1 MIFNFNKP
9 IRTLLFAYFVSIAAI
24 ALLLII
30 QQVANSYGIYAS
42 QISFATVIGI
52 LLILFVQA
60 VVILNRA
67 VVKIDKYVAEI
78 SLANA
83 ELTKSLSEKQ
93 VLEKELRRKAD
104 ELSSMNEV
112 LQVGEERFRKLI
124 EYNTVGIFIHDGQHI
139 VYANPE
145 CTQILGRDMYSL
157 FKTPMLGVVHSDFQ
171 ALVGKKLAQMKRLKM
186 KKTITLRA
194 DIRVINSAGES
205 RWIDLSTTN
214 AYEKSSFIATIT
226 DITDR
231 KRANDQL
238 QDANQTIARRNEQL
252 NKVLTEFK
260 KQQEALLKQAESLR
274 IANDEISNSQKELAD
289 KNKIIEK
296 KNEDIMASISYA
308 KRIQQAILPTFEEI
322 NSYLDNYFILY
333 KPLDIVS
340 GDFYWITKKHY
351 KLILVIADCTGH
363 GIPGAFMS
371 LIGND
376 LLNEIVNTRN
386 ITSPELILEELRK
399 DIHRVL
405 RQGTTLVQDGMD
417 IAICTIDQFPPEHES
432 ILGKPKLEFAG
443 ASNPILLIQNDELTY
458 IRGDNIPIG
467 GYHPK
472 NSHKKFTKHSFTLDV
487 PTTVY
492 MFSDGY
498 QDQFGGE
505 NNSKFGSKRL
515 KEMIFEMRDKPIR
528 EQGKRLEENINTW
541 LGDPNRQIDDILVLG
556 AVIDNSKT
564 K

>member
-9 IRTLLFAYFVSIAAI
+9 IRKLLFAYIVSIVAI
-24 ALLLII
+24 AILLVI
-30 QQVANSYGIYAS
+30 QQLASFYGIYSKQTSFVTAIGIAS
-42 QISFATVIGI
+42 VLFLQILIVFNRTVI
-52 LLILFVQA
+52 
-60 VVILNRA
+60 RM
-67 VVKIDKYVAEI
+67 DKYVAQI
-78 SLANA
+78 SRTND
-83 ELTKSLSEKQ
+83 ELTKSLSHQQ

-145 CTQILGRDMYSL
+145 CTKILGHDMYSL
-157 FKTPMLGVVHSDFQ
+157 FKTPMLGLIHPDFRE
-171 ALVGKKLAQMKRLKM
+171 VSKKKLAQMRKLKM

-194 DIRVINSAGES
+194 DIQVINSAGES

-226 DITDR
+226 DITER

-260 KQQEALLKQAESLR
+260 KQQEALMKQAERLHL
-274 IANDEISNSQKELAD
+274 ANDAISKSQEELEH

-296 KNEDIMASISYA
+296 KNEDILASINYA
-308 KRIQQAILPTFEEI
+308 KRIQQAILPTSEEI
-322 NSYLDNYFILY
+322 DRVLTDYFILY

-340 GDFYWITKKHY
+340 GDFYWVTKKHY

-399 DIHRVL
+399 DIQRVL

-417 IAICTIDQFPPEHES
+417 IAICTIDQFPADYEE
-432 ILGKPKLEFAG
+432 ILGTPKLEFAG
-443 ASNPILLIQNDELTY
+443 ASNPIVLIQNDELIY

-472 NSHKKFTKHSFTLDV
+472 NSHKMFTKHSFTLDV
-487 PTTVY
+487 PTKFY

-505 NNSKFGSKRL
+505 NNSKFSSKKLREML
-515 KEMIFEMRDKPIR
+515 FAIRNEPTKVQKEL
-528 EQGKRLEENINTW
+528 LETTIDNW
-541 LGDPNRQIDDILVLG
+541 LGEPSKQIDDILLLG
-556 AVIDNSKT
+556 VSLSR
-564 K
+564 

>member
-9 IRTLLFAYFVSIAAI
+9 IRNLLFVYIVSIVVVAI
-24 ALLLII
+24 LLVIQQVTSFYDIYAKQTSFITAICIAFILFLQLLLI
-30 QQVANSYGIYAS
+30 
-42 QISFATVIGI
+42 F
-52 LLILFVQA
+52 
-60 VVILNRA
+60 NRA
-67 VVKIDKYVAEI
+67 VVKIDNYVVQI
-78 SLANA
+78 SRTND
-83 ELTKSLSEKQ
+83 ELTRSLSQQQ
-93 VLEKELRRKAD
+93 VLEKELRRKAE

-145 CTQILGRDMYSL
+145 CTKILGRDMYSL
-157 FKTPMLGVVHSDFQ
+157 FKTPMLGIIHPDFREISE
-171 ALVGKKLAQMKRLKM
+171 KKLAQMRKLKM

-194 DIRVINSAGES
+194 DIQVINSEGES
-205 RWIDLSTTN
+205 RWIDLSTSN

-226 DITDR
+226 DITER
-231 KRANDQL
+231 KYANDQL
-238 QDANQTIARRNEQL
+238 QEANKTIARRNDQM
-252 NKVLTEFK
+252 NQVLMEFK
-260 KQQEALLKQAESLR
+260 KQQEALMKQATSLHL
-274 IANDEISNSQKELAD
+274 ANDAISKSQEEMERQ
-289 KNKIIEK
+289 NKIIEK
-296 KNEDIMASISYA
+296 KNEDILASINYA

-322 NSYLDNYFILY
+322 DALLADYFILY

-340 GDFYWITKKHY
+340 GDFYWVTKKHY

-417 IAICTIDQFPPEHES
+417 IAICTIDQFPIEYEE
-432 ILGKPKLEFAG
+432 ILGTPKLEFAG
-443 ASNPILLIQNDELTY
+443 ASNPIVIIQNEELTY

-472 NSHKKFTKHSFTLDV
+472 NSHKTFIKHSFPLDV
-487 PTTVY
+487 PTKFY
-492 MFSDGY
+492 MFTDGY

-505 NNSKFGSKRL
+505 NNGKFSSKRL
-515 KEMIFEMRDKPIR
+515 REMLFSIRNEPIKLQKEI
-528 EQGKRLEENINTW
+528 LETTIDSW
-541 LGDPNRQIDDILVLG
+541 LGDPHKQIDDILVLG
-556 AVIDNSKT
+556 VSLNRQH
-564 K
+564 

>member
-9 IRTLLFAYFVSIAAI
+9 IRKLLFAYFVSISII
-24 ALLLII
+24 ALLLVI
-30 QQVANSYGIYAS
+30 QQIAHIYNIYPQ
-42 QISFATVIGI
+42 QISLATAISIVLI
-52 LLILFVQA
+52 LLLQVVAILS
-60 VVILNRA
+60 RA
-67 VVKIDKYVAEI
+67 VVKIDRYVAQI
-78 SLANA
+78 SRAND
-83 ELTKSLSEKQ
+83 ELTKSLSQKQ

-145 CTQILGRDMYSL
+145 CTKILGRDMYSL
-157 FKTPMLGVVHSDFQ
+157 FKTPMLGIIHPDFQ
-171 ALVGKKLAQMKRLKM
+171 KISERKLAQMRKLKM
-186 KKTITLRA
+186 KKTMTLRA
-194 DIRVINSAGES
+194 DIQVINSAGES
-205 RWIDLSTTN
+205 RWIDLSTSN

-226 DITDR
+226 DITER

-252 NKVLTEFK
+252 NNVLTEFK
-260 KQQEALLKQAESLR
+260 KQQEALMKQAESLHL
-274 IANDEISNSQKELAD
+274 ANNEISNSQKELAN

-296 KNEDIMASISYA
+296 KNEDIMASINYA
-308 KRIQQAILPTFEEI
+308 KRIQQAILPTTEEI
-322 NSYLDNYFILY
+322 DSLLNNYFILY

-340 GDFYWITKKHY
+340 GDFYWVAKKHY

-399 DIHRVL
+399 DIQRVL

-417 IAICTIDQFPPEHES
+417 IAICTIDQFSPDYED

-443 ASNPILLIQNDELTY
+443 ASNPVVLIQNDELIY

-472 NSHKKFTKHSFTLDV
+472 NSHKKFTKHSFNLDV
-487 PTTVY
+487 PTTLY

-505 NNSKFGSKRL
+505 SNSKFGSKRL
-515 KEMIFEMRDKPIR
+515 REMLFTIRKKPIK
-528 EQGKRLEENINTW
+528 EQKEFLEANINTW
-541 LGDPNRQIDDILVLG
+541 LGEPHRQIDDILVLG
-556 AVIDNSKT
+556 AIIDSNKV

>member
-1 MIFNFNKP
+1 MIFNFDKP
-9 IRTLLFAYFVSIAAI
+9 IRKLLFAYIVSIVAI
-24 ALLLII
+24 AILLVV
-30 QQVANSYGIYAS
+30 QQVSSIYNFYPQ
-42 QISFATVIGI
+42 QISLATALGIGFT
-52 LLILFVQA
+52 LLMQMVMIM
-60 VVILNRA
+60 NRA
-67 VVKIDKYVAEI
+67 VVRIDKYVAQI
-78 SLANA
+78 SRANDG
-83 ELTKSLSEKQ
+83 LTESLSQKQ
-93 VLEKELRRKAD
+93 ILEKELRHKAD

-145 CTQILGRDMYSL
+145 CTKILGRDMYSL
-157 FKTPMLGVVHSDFQ
+157 FKTPMLGIIHPDLQEIS
-171 ALVGKKLAQMKRLKM
+171 GKKLAQMKRLKM
-186 KKTITLRA
+186 KKIITLRA
-194 DIRVINSAGES
+194 DVQVINSAGES

-226 DITDR
+226 DITER
-231 KRANDQL
+231 KKANDQL
-238 QDANQTIARRNEQL
+238 QDANETIARRNSQL

-260 KQQEALLKQAESLR
+260 KQQEELMKQAASLHL
-274 IANDEISNSQKELAD
+274 ANSEISNSQKELAD

-296 KNEDIMASISYA
+296 KNEDIMASINYA
-308 KRIQQAILPTFEEI
+308 KRIQQAILPTTDEI
-322 NSYLDNYFILY
+322 NSLLDNYFILY

-386 ITSPELILEELRK
+386 VTSPELILEELRK
-399 DIHRVL
+399 DIQRVL

-417 IAICTIDQFPPEHES
+417 IAICTIDQFPPEYEA
-432 ILGKPKLEFAG
+432 ILGTPKLEFAG
-443 ASNPILLIQNDELTY
+443 ASNPIVLIQNEELIY
-458 IRGDNIPIG
+458 VRGDNIPIG

-487 PTTVY
+487 PTTFY

-498 QDQFGGE
+498 QDQFGGKE
-505 NNSKFGSKRL
+505 DSKFGSRKLREMLFAIRNEPL
-515 KEMIFEMRDKPIR
+515 KVQKEL
-528 EQGKRLEENINTW
+528 LETNIDNW
-541 LGDPNRQIDDILVLG
+541 LGDPHKQIDDILILG
-556 AVIDNSKT
+556 ASIDRNKAV
-564 K
+564 